1 MPKVVITMPAYRAET
16 TLARTVADIP
26 PDVADKLI
34 LVDDAS
40 PDNTARLARDLG
52 IDVYVHPRNLGY
64 GGNQKTCYT
73 EALRSGAD
81 IVVLLHPDYQYEPKA
96 VPLLIAPI
104 LAGDADMTFGSR
116 FAGLGDPI
124 GGGMPV
130 YRYIGN
136 RVTTVVENVM
146 LGSRF
151 SELHSGLRAYTRRC
165 LLSLPFLRY
174 SNDFVFDSE
183 LLIDAVTSGHRVIEV
198 PIPTRYTKES
208 SSISVSSSL
217 AYIVKTL
224 AYCATRTSAR
234 GRRGRRSPV
243 VGFSRALGVGAAS
256 SGLVL
261 PRRVGANR
269 RSEMRLADADVGQF
283 GASRLFD
290 AVGGYVVRGSRLLVV
305 TTQPDE
311 LRRLG
316 EDRGWE
322 TVLVEA
328 DPGADGA
335 ISAPSHPMVGE
346 GHERSA
352 AVDAV
357 ALVDGLELA
366 ADPVEALRSL
376 RSVIDTEG
384 ILALAAPLAG
394 VRRALRGRASL
405 PRQLDFL
412 SSPASLGHAFHLAG
426 FRMVEWFPPRRL
438 ARQESPTRVGIA
450 VARPVP
456 SAIPGRGY
464 GGEGAGSDVGA
475 AAGRP
480 HER

>member
-1 MPKVVITMPAYRAET
+1 VVITMPAYRAEG
-16 TLARTVADIP
+16 TLAQTVADIP
-26 PDVADKLI
+26 PGVADQLV

-130 YRYIGN
+130 YRYVGN
-136 RVTTVVENVM
+136 RVTTVIENLM

-174 SNDFVFDSE
+174 SNDFAFDSE
-183 LLIDAVTSGHRVIEV
+183 LLIDAVTSRHRVIEV

-208 SSISVSSSL
+208 SSISVSRSL

-224 AYCATRTSAR
+224 AYCAARTSVR

-243 VGFSRALGVGAAS
+243 SWARPAS
-256 SGLVL
+256 STQSLVP
-261 PRRVGANR
+261 PRVFASDRPALNADEARV
-269 RSEMRLADADVGQF
+269 V
-283 GASRLFD
+283 ASRLL
-290 AVGGYVVRGSRLLVV
+290 AVIGGYVVRGNRLLVV
-305 TTQPDE
+305 TTRPDDV
-311 LRRLG
+311 RGFG
-316 EDRGWE
+316 EDTHW
-322 TVLVEA
+322 A
-328 DPGADGA
+328 AQFAGADTVAGVEVAAPTQRIPEGA
-335 ISAPSHPMVGE
+335 REAYAS
-346 GHERSA
+346 
-352 AVDAV
+352 VDAV

-366 ADPVEALRSL
+366 ADPVDALRRLRAMIDAEGVLAIAAPSAGGRRGLRAPLLREPGSL
-376 RSVIDTEG
+376 FSPG
-384 ILALAAPLAG
+384 SLGLAL
-394 VRRALRGRASL
+394 
-405 PRQLDFL
+405 D
-412 SSPASLGHAFHLAG
+412 LAG
-426 FRMVEWFPPRRL
+426 FRMVEWLAPRAL
-438 ARQESPTRVGIA
+438 ESGGPRVGIA
-450 VARPVP
+450 VARPAR
-456 SAIPGRGY
+456 SAIPGRDRDRDTTGTDM
-464 GGEGAGSDVGA
+464 ATDA
-475 AAGRP
+475 ALAK
-480 HER
+480 ER

>member
-1 MPKVVITMPAYRAET
+1 MPAYRAEG

-26 PDVADKLI
+26 PDVADQLI

-52 IDVYVHPRNLGY
+52 IDVYVHSRNRGY

-73 EALRSGAD
+73 EALRNGAD

-130 YRYIGN
+130 YRYVGN
-136 RVTTVVENVM
+136 RVTTVIENLM

-174 SNDFVFDSE
+174 SNDFAFDSE

-208 SSISVSSSL
+208 SSISVSRSL

-224 AYCATRTSAR
+224 AYCAARTSVR

-243 VGFSRALGVGAAS
+243 VWAGRGPEGATGSGGLGPRQVGAARAS
-256 SGLVL
+256 EQPVL
-261 PRRVGANR
+261 TGDFARV
-269 RSEMRLADADVGQF
+269 V
-283 GASRLFD
+283 ASRLVD
-290 AVGGYVVRGSRLLVV
+290 AVGGYVVRGSRMLVV
-305 TTQPDE
+305 TARPDD
-311 LRRLG
+311 LRGLG
-316 EDRGWE
+316 EDRQWV
-322 TVLVEA
+322 TLFAEA
-328 DPGADGA
+328 DTSDGVA
-335 ISAPSHPMVGE
+335 ISAPTQQMPGDK
-346 GHERSA
+346 HERYA

-357 ALVDGLELA
+357 ALVDGFELA
-366 ADPVEALRSL
+366 PGPVEPLR
-376 RSVIDTEG
+376 RIRPMIDPEG
-384 ILALAAPLAG
+384 ILVLAVPLAG
-394 VRRALRGRASL
+394 AGRVLRARAPLLRQPGLPFSAESL
-405 PRQLDFL
+405 RLAL
-412 SSPASLGHAFHLAG
+412 HLAG
-426 FRMVEWFPPRRL
+426 FRMVEWLAPKTLASQGTRL
-438 ARQESPTRVGIA
+438 GIA
-450 VARPVP
+450 VARPAR

-464 GGEGAGSDVGA
+464 GLVATGSEVRTDAGLPKEA
-475 AAGRP
+475 
-480 HER
+480 

>member
-1 MPKVVITMPAYRAET
+1 VPKVVITMPAYRAEG

-26 PDVADKLI
+26 PDFADQLI

-73 EALRSGAD
+73 EALRNGAD

-130 YRYIGN
+130 YRYVGN
-136 RVTTVVENVM
+136 RVTTVIENLM

-174 SNDFVFDSE
+174 SNDFAFDSE
-183 LLIDAVTSGHRVIEV
+183 FLIDAVTSGHRVIEV

-208 SSISVSSSL
+208 SSISVSRSL

-224 AYCATRTSAR
+224 AYCAARTSVR

-243 VGFSRALGVGAAS
+243 TSTGRAPAIG
-256 SGLVL
+256 GLVL
-261 PRRVGANR
+261 PRRVGTN
-269 RSEMRLADADVGQF
+269 LAKQPAFDADVARVV
-283 GASRLFD
+283 ASRLLA
-290 AVGGYVVRGSRLLVV
+290 AVGGYVVRGGRLLVV
-305 TTQPDE
+305 TARPDD
-311 LRRLG
+311 LRGLG
-316 EDRGWE
+316 ADRHWA
-322 TVLVEA
+322 TVFAEA
-328 DPGADGA
+328 DTVAGVG
-335 ISAPSHPMVGE
+335 ISAPAHRMLGD
-346 GHERSA
+346 GHEQYTP
-352 AVDAV
+352 VDAV

-366 ADPVEALRSL
+366 ADPVEALRRL
-376 RSVIDTEG
+376 RSTVDPEG
-384 ILALAAPLAG
+384 ILAIAAPSVGARRGLRASAPPREPG
-394 VRRALRGRASL
+394 SLFNPQSLGRALG
-405 PRQLDFL
+405 
-412 SSPASLGHAFHLAG
+412 LAG
-426 FRMVEWFPPRRL
+426 FRMVEWFAPRTLAPQGARL
-438 ARQESPTRVGIA
+438 GIA
-450 VARPVP
+450 VARPTR
-456 SAIPGRGY
+456 SAIPGRGQRLDAT
-464 GGEGAGSDVGA
+464 GTDVPADAGLPKEA
-475 AAGRP
+475 
-480 HER
+480 